1 MLMLTLMLALMLML
15 MLVLMLALLLMLAL
29 VLTLM
34 LVWAG
39 AGDWR
44 LECVRP
50 PDNLYQ
56 LPDTSDGGRRP
67 AASWRS
73 SHTLMSLWGGN
84 IERERSCSGV
94 TTLPLHKTQN
104 ILICQIFLCQETGR
118 VATFATHTEIPS
130 YFSG

>member
-15 MLVLMLALLLMLAL
+15 MLVMTLMLALMSVLMLAL

-67 AASWRS
+67 AP
-73 SHTLMSLWGGN
+73 
-84 IERERSCSGV
+84 V
-94 TTLPLHKTQN
+94 TP
-104 ILICQIFLCQETGR
+104 
-118 VATFATHTEIPS
+118 
-130 YFSG
+130 